1 MLIMN
6 PEFLE
11 IPLINLE
18 TRARSE
24 NAEIR
29 WKLTNLLNGKIDE
42 NDGTRAGKTGNT
54 LSFYARQNTSQM
66 GDHLVNK
73 R

>member
-1 MLIMN
+1 MN
-6 PEFLE
+6 LEFLE

-42 NDGTRAGKTGNT
+42 NDGTRAGKTEIPFHFT
-54 LSFYARQNTSQM
+54 HDKIRPRWKPF
-66 GDHLVNK
+66 DNK